1 MIKLRLLPVLL
12 LVLLG
17 LWHSVQAAVM
27 SIDYGT
33 EWFKV
38 GLIKPGIP
46 LDIALNKDS
55 KRKTQAVVS
64 IRGNERMY
72 GGDAVNLAGRFP
84 QATYFNL
91 KSLAGRLYDDP
102 HCAEYR
108 NRFVNNMIKDP
119 IRGTPLFQHD
129 HNTTFTVEELIA
141 FQFQN
146 AKEQASANANEAVK
160 DVVIT
165 VTPFATQFE
174 RQAILDAAELAG
186 LNVLALMH
194 DETAVALNYAIS
206 RKFTSTPE
214 YHIFYDMG
222 AGSTVASLVSFSN
235 VEVTEGKRNKTYPQI
250 EVKAVGYDATLGG
263 HEFDVRL
270 QKFLADGFMTQKKS
284 IVESS
289 IFQSERAM
297 TRLLKEANRVKQILS
312 ANTETMASV
321 EGLHEEQDFKMK
333 VTRSEL
339 ENLCKDLLARV
350 DTPIKTVLEAAKM
363 KTSDVNSLVLV
374 GGSVRVPSVQ
384 KILKKTIGSEK
395 VAQNVNADEAAVL
408 GAAFRGA
415 SISNQFR
422 LTQEIKIKDVT
433 TLPIQ
438 IIKDSE
444 NSDGK
449 QSRTT
454 LFNEYG
460 TMGIRKIVQMKKQS
474 DFEFD
479 LVYGKTLTEEDKK
492 LGLDHIST
500 VKVSGLTQALK
511 NHKADSAN
519 ADDEPKVKVSIE
531 LSDSGILSVTDASVS
546 ITSDKPA
553 TIADKVK
560 SFFGS
565 KDNKDSTE
573 DEKLN
578 EPEKSDESN
587 DGAAT
592 NETEKQN
599 NETTSGTDAKEG
611 ANATQSQTK
620 KSEKVN
626 LQVDWIPRGFS
637 PLSPEQKKMAS
648 ARITTFDESD
658 AKRKAREESRNHL
671 EAFVYRIQDFL
682 YDDTVELVS
691 TEEDRENLREH
702 LSAASD
708 WLYEE
713 GENADTLAYVE
724 RLRKLQLL
732 ERPIT
737 YRRSEHL
744 KRDEHLSLLDKGI
757 EAAQLFI
764 ETILNMNETDR
775 YHSEEELTN
784 ATTVVD
790 EVKEWKTKKLGEQ
803 KALEPHVDPVLTTRE
818 IQKKMK
824 DVEAALRKLTTKKK
838 PKVTK
843 KKETNKK
850 NETQEE
856 AKKDEESKNEQP
868 SSENPVEDVHDEL

>member
-1 MIKLRLLPVLL
+1 
-12 LVLLG
+12 
-17 LWHSVQAAVM
+17 M

-511 NHKADSAN
+511 NHKADPAN

-565 KDNKDSTE
+565 KDNKESTE
-573 DEKLN
+573 DEKLK
-578 EPEKSDESN
+578 EPEN
-587 DGAAT
+587 
-592 NETEKQN
+592 
-599 NETTSGTDAKEG
+599 
-611 ANATQSQTK
+611 QTK

-713 GENADTLAYVE
+713 GENADTPAYVE

-790 EVKEWKTKKLGEQ
+790 EVKEWKTNKLGEQ

>member
-1 MIKLRLLPVLL
+1 
-12 LVLLG
+12 
-17 LWHSVQAAVM
+17 M

-55 KRKTQAVVS
+55 KRKTQAVVN
-64 IRGNERMY
+64 IRGEERIY
-72 GGDAVNLAGRFP
+72 GSDAVNMAGRFP

-108 NRFVNNMIKDP
+108 SRFVNNMIKDP

-129 HNTTFTVEELIA
+129 HNTTFSVEELIA

-194 DETAVALNYAIS
+194 DETAVALNYAVN

-250 EVKAVGYDATLGG
+250 EVKAVGYDRTLGG

-270 QKFLADGFMTQKKS
+270 QKFLAEGFMQQKKGS
-284 IVESS
+284 VESS

-333 VTRSEL
+333 VTRAEL
-339 ENLCKDLLARV
+339 ESLCGDLLDRV
-350 DTPIKTVLEAAKM
+350 DAPIKTVLEAAKM
-363 KTSDVNSLVLV
+363 KNSDVNSLVLV
-374 GGSVRVPSVQ
+374 GGSVRVPAVQ
-384 KILKKTIGSEK
+384 KILKKTIGSDK
-395 VAQNVNADEAAVL
+395 LAQNVNADEAAVL

-438 IIKDSE
+438 IVKETDQ
-444 NSDGK
+444 DDK
-449 QSRTT
+449 HTRTT
-454 LFNEYG
+454 LYNEYG
-460 TMGIRKIVQMKKQS
+460 TMGMRKIVHIKKMS

-479 LVYGKTLTEEDKK
+479 LVYGKTLDEEDKK
-492 LGLDHIST
+492 LGLDHISS
-500 VKVSGLTQALK
+500 VKVTGLTQAVK
-511 NHKADSAN
+511 DHKTEPSVT
-519 ADDEPKVKVSIE
+519 DEELKVKVSIE
-531 LSDSGILSVTDASVS
+531 LSDSGILSVTDASVVL
-546 ITSDKPA
+546 TSDKPA
-553 TIADKVK
+553 SIADKVK

-565 KDNKDSTE
+565 KETKDV
-573 DEKLN
+573 K
-578 EPEKSDESN
+578 EPIEGRDESGDPN
-587 DGAAT
+587 EEGKNASK
-592 NETEKQN
+592 NETEKQF
-599 NETTSGTDAKEG
+599 NETSSNTNTTDT
-611 ANATQSQTK
+611 ANK
-620 KSEKVN
+620 KAETISLKVE
-626 LQVDWIPRGFS
+626 WIPKGVI
-637 PLSPEQKKMAS
+637 PLLPEQKKIASERMAS
-648 ARITTFDESD
+648 LDEKD
-658 AKRKAREESRNHL
+658 AKRRAREEARNHL

-682 YDDTVELVS
+682 YDEVVELVS
-691 TEEDRENLREH
+691 TEKERETLREQ

-713 GENADTLAYVE
+713 GEYADTADYIE

-737 YRRSEHL
+737 YRRTEHL

-757 EAAQLFI
+757 EAVQLYVDAI
-764 ETILNMNETDR
+764 SKLNETER
-775 YHSEEELTN
+775 YHSEEDLSN
-784 ATTVVD
+784 ATSVID
-790 EVKEWKTKKLGEQ
+790 EVKDWKNKKVVEQ
-803 KALEPHVDPVLTTRE
+803 EALELHVDPALTTRDM
-818 IQKKMK
+818 QKKLK
-824 DVEAALRKLTTKKK
+824 EVEAALRKLTSKKK

-843 KKETNKK
+843 KKE
-850 NETQEE
+850 E
-856 AKKDEESKNEQP
+856 AKKNDTQNEATQKDHDAQNQSS
-868 SSENPVEDVHDEL
+868 SSEGTSDEIHDEL